1 MILVAEMAVLVTPH
15 MEMAVGQAVRL
26 EAVEVEG
33 VILIIH
39 QAEQE
44 PEARCVYGL
53 GDSEYSRAIWPGCAE
68 A

>member
-44 PEARCVYGL
+44 PEAR
-53 GDSEYSRAIWPGCAE
+53 
-68 A
+68 